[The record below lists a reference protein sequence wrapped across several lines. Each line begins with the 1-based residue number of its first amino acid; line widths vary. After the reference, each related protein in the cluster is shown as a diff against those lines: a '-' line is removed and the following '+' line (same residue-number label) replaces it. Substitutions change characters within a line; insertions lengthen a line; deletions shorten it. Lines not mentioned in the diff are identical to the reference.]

1 MNRMRLENTVVRHLL
16 NVIAHSPG
24 IRIEDVAQLTPEL
37 SLREVIYTLCYL
49 SRKGQLR
56 LLVNG
61 QGGVAVTTTLRFFN

>member
-1 MNRMRLENTVVRHLL
+1 MNPMKLKNAVVDHML